1 MNKTARTMLMTAM
14 LSTGIATGFDR
25 IQMLNFHNAKIKK
38 KQPDS
43 ERNDALAKAEAK
55 RQRKAKLRA
64 EQIQKAK
71 QCQTSYNS

>member
-1 MNKTARTMLMTAM
+1 MNKTTRTMLMTAM
-14 LSTGIATGFDR
+14 LSVGVATGFDR
-25 IQMLNFHNAKIKK
+25 IQMPNFRNTKIEK
-38 KQPDS
+38 KQTDS

-71 QCQTSYNS
+71 QCQTS